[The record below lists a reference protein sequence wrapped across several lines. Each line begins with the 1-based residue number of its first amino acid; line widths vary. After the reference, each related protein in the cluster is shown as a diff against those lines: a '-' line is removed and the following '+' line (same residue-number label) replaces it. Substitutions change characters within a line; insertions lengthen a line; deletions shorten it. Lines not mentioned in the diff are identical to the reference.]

1 MLRFHRSR
9 MFFRSALLSGTIG
22 LAAAPSFAQ
31 VVVADAGED
40 LNLECSASAGSSV
53 TLDGLGSTVD
63 GASAALDP
71 RATFLWQ
78 AAGVTFSDDTSPTPN
93 ASFPVGT
100 TTVTL
105 TVTVTDPATQ
115 AATSSQD
122 TVDVI
127 LSDTT
132 PPTLTIVPSPASLW
146 PPNHKL
152 RDVNVVV
159 IAADACD
166 PEPAVLLTSIS
177 SSEPDDG
184 LGDGDTSG
192 DIQQAEVGTDD
203 RAFQLRAERAGPG
216 SGRTYSAIYSVTD
229 ESGNTTD
236 ALATVV
242 VPHDQ
247 GDARSSK
254 ASKASKAAAKA
265 AQNAANAAAKTAKK
279 AAQNAKKA
287 AKAASGR

>member
-1 MLRFHRSR
+1 
-9 MFFRSALLSGTIG
+9 MFFRSALLFGAIG
-22 LAAAPSFAQ
+22 LAAAPAVAQ

-40 LNLECSASAGSSV
+40 LTLECSASPGSAV

-71 RATFLWQ
+71 DATFLWQ
-78 AAGVTFSDDTSPTPN
+78 ATGVRFSDDTSPTPN
-93 ASFPVGT
+93 ASFPLGT

-105 TVTVTDPATQ
+105 TVTHTDPVTQ
-115 AATSSQD
+115 VAMSSQD
-122 TVDVI
+122 SVDVV

-132 PPTLTIVPSPASLW
+132 PPTLTLVPSPASLW

-152 RDVNVVV
+152 RAVNVVV

-166 PEPAVLLTSIS
+166 PRPAVVLTSVS
-177 SSEPDDG
+177 SSEPDNG

-192 DIQQAEVGTDD
+192 DIQRADVGADD
-203 RAFQLRAERAGPG
+203 RSFQLRAERSGRG
-216 SGRTYSAIYSVTD
+216 SGRTYSAIYT
-229 ESGNTTD
+229 TTD
-236 ALATVV
+236 ASGNATDGLATVV

-247 GDARSSK
+247 GDAKSGK

-265 AQNAANAAAKTAKK
+265 AQNAADSAAKASRK
-279 AAQNAKKA
+279 AANAAKKA
-287 AKAASGR
+287 AKAASGH